1 MQRTLIVITMLTAV
15 VCAPLT
21 SFAQNLSV
29 GNWVMNANGYKFV
42 LEILT
47 LNPQGNFTGRME
59 ALNSTDADSNVSG
72 TVSSTGRVEFSR
84 GGQSYTGFI
93 FGGREKDRHMAGTF
107 SSGSENFGWF
117 AEFQFPGVGIVT
129 PLPPGGVMCPGDRQH
144 CCEPLESD
152 RNRCTHITKCVVA
165 PQNCP

>member
-1 MQRTLIVITMLTAV
+1 MQRTLIAMLIAV

-47 LNPQGNFTGRME
+47 LNPQGNFTGQMK
-59 ALNSTDADSNVSG
+59 ALNSTDADSNVGG
-72 TVSSTGRVEFSR
+72 TVSSAGRVEFSR
-84 GGQSYTGFI
+84 GGQRYAGFI

-117 AEFQFPGVGIVT
+117 AEFQFPGVGIKPP
-129 PLPPGGVMCPGDRQH
+129 PLDGVMCPDGQH

-152 RNRCTHITKCVVA
+152 MERCTHITKCVED
-165 PQNCP
+165 PQKCP